1 MTIGHAQGAPAFC
14 RHKRVGVLFLVG
26 AVLAITGSTTA
37 SLSART
43 QAGAAPAT
51 VSAVSRAVAAGA
63 LISKVPSGLQPSLL
77 NAANDAAQIFNQD
90 CPLAEKKNDA
100 TFGECVYGNAKS
112 TRSVILFG
120 DSHAAMWFD
129 SLKKAA
135 TLAGWKMRIFYLSGC
150 PAPMI
155 TFYEGGSSCNTFR
168 EHAIAAIRTLKPT
181 MIVVTSASF
190 EQRVAQNTY
199 ATATQWQ
206 TGLEATLNRLK
217 SPHSA
222 LVVLGDIPVLAQSA
236 PDCLAA
242 HESNVQAC
250 STSRTNALTGV
261 YDAAEETA
269 AQATGARRIDV
280 TSWLCATIC
289 PPIVNNTL
297 VYRNQFH
304 ITRTY
309 SVYLAGVLGSA
320 LHLSN

>member
-1 MTIGHAQGAPAFC
+1 MTTRLARSSHAV
-14 RHKRVGVLFLVG
+14 RRVGMFVLTG
-26 AVLAITGSTTA
+26 AVLAITGSTA
-37 SLSART
+37 AGFNAAILR
-43 QAGAAPAT
+43 AGAAAGPAT
-51 VSAVSRAVAAGA
+51 QSAVFRVVAAGA
-63 LISKVPSGLQPSLL
+63 LISKVPSNLQPSLL

-90 CPLAEKKNDA
+90 CPLAKLKNDA

-112 TRSVILFG
+112 RRSVVLFG

-129 SLKKAA
+129 ALKKAA
-135 TLAGWKMRIFYLSGC
+135 TLDGWKMRIFYQSGC

-168 EHAIAAIRTLKPT
+168 EHAIASIRALKPT

-199 ATATQWQ
+199 ASASQWQ
-206 TGLEATLNRLK
+206 TGLETTLNRLK

-250 STSRTNALTGV
+250 STPRANALTGV
-261 YDAAEETA
+261 YDGAEEAA

-280 TSWLCATIC
+280 TSWLCGTIC
-289 PPIVNNTL
+289 PPIVNNIL

-309 SVYLAGVLGSA
+309 SVYLAQVLGSA